1 MEEYNKI
8 YFKNNG
14 MRVNSWIMWIIIA
27 RDKEG
32 KVEYFWVWYCGLIW
46 C

>member
-8 YFKNNG
+8 YFENNG
-14 MRVNSWIMWIIIA
+14 MRVNSWIMWIMVR

-32 KVEYFWVWYCGLIW
+32 KVEYFWVWDVDVKF
-46 C
+46 